1 MDFSLFSNLERFVWE
16 LYDRDGGAT
25 RALMEHFEE
34 CGELS
39 IGNRQWLHARMLFDS
54 YAVDDA
60 LIREEI
66 VTLFHETG
74 SAVDPHAATGAFAG
88 RLHRR
93 NIGAPIV
100 TLRQF
105 APEKSAGLLAELGA
119 WHGEVPASVV
129 AVSYTHLRAHET

>member
-1 MDFSLFSNLERFVWE
+1 
-16 LYDRDGGAT
+16 
-25 RALMEHFEE
+25 MEHFEA

-60 LIREEI
+60 LIRDEI

-100 TLRQF
+100 TLGQF
-105 APEKSAGLLAELGA
+105 APKSPPRCWPSWAPGTVSCRPAWRAPQAAGRCWRPRTWRG
-119 WHGEVPASVV
+119 S
-129 AVSYTHLRAHET
+129 